1 MTTSEEPTATN
12 SEEQLPNDEQ
22 EWTLIPSEENTNT
35 TTTTNTRFKRSV
47 KRIIKLLQWR
57 KLFARSGMYLQTSRS
72 RRTENARIRRVM
84 TEIFTTWPRTILK
97 KTKVI
102 FEHLKRERGVLIYR

>member
-1 MTTSEEPTATN
+1 MTTNEEPTATN
-12 SEEQLPNDEQ
+12 SEEQLSNDEQ
-22 EWTLIPSEENTNT
+22 EWTLIPSEVN

-47 KRIIKLLQWR
+47 ERIIKLLQWR
-57 KLFARSGMYLQTSRS
+57 KLFARSDMYLQTSRS